1 MTIWAPIMLPV
12 GPMRSPLLHG
22 MKLFAAN
29 YALVC
34 AHKWSHKFCLTNQG
48 AMKAR
53 SCVWITLTSLL
64 AKRLIR
70 PTRFNSKAQST
81 QLLRVDRRNA
91 EEENSR
97 RSLREKCFANIRKR
111 SRPPHLGPRFRSPGL
126 MVRALCPF
134 CHCCGSKVWI
144 LWFALARI
152 GAEVSAMRIQEQKER
167 FQKR

>member
-1 MTIWAPIMLPV
+1 
-12 GPMRSPLLHG
+12 

-97 RSLREKCFANIRKR
+97 RSRREKCFANIRKR
-111 SRPPHLGPRFRSPGL
+111 SRPPHLGFVLLVWWCERYVHFAIVAVLRFESCGLPSPVSGPRSARWEFRSKRRDFKKDKKEL
-126 MVRALCPF
+126 IRLCSLLFLLSLSAVRF
-134 CHCCGSKVWI
+134 
-144 LWFALARI
+144 
-152 GAEVSAMRIQEQKER
+152 
-167 FQKR
+167 